1 MGSLTLEQEELG
13 EGNPNLCLAIRNLLL
28 NEIPSDVEESL
39 EALRRLV
46 ERLRGELTLHSLE
59 RRECFSSVAGADA
72 GSQILPLASRRYAV
86 VDALVYEAPSGSRFF
101 LPPLSL
107 SFPYTISDERF
118 RGIVAVRRE
127 TLLYETLIEYLSH
140 DPPVELILVDG
151 PLAFSNWWSMRGRRA
166 DRRRLIDAV
175 NGFLRICRERGI
187 AVASI
192 VKRPS
197 ARYLIYHLGLKE
209 ETELPDAFLL
219 LHLLRPGERT
229 GLFSPREALRR
240 VVRSAPLMDALEF
253 SVYSFYC
260 RLTSDWAIPPIRVDI
275 PDFSLSLIDEI
286 ADHCYWS
293 SMWWGIPLPILRADE
308 EVRIS
313 KRLIADIYSEI
324 IGRVGRLIGDIS
336 YLAPYW
342 GEGRWMGTS

>member
-1 MGSLTLEQEELG
+1 VGSLALEQEGAG
-13 EGNPNLCLAIRNLLL
+13 ERYPNLCLAIRNLLL
-28 NEIPSDVEESL
+28 NEIPSDVEEGVK
-39 EALRRLV
+39 ALKGLV
-46 ERLRGELTLHSLE
+46 EALRGELTLYTLE
-59 RRECFSSVAGADA
+59 RESFKLVAGADA
-72 GSQILPLASRRYAV
+72 GGQILPLASRRYAV
-86 VDALVYEAPSGSRFF
+86 VDALVYDASTGRRFF

-127 TLLYETLIEYLSH
+127 TLLYETLIEYLSR
-140 DPPVELILVDG
+140 DPEVELILVDG
-151 PLAFSNWWSMRGRRA
+151 PLAFSNWWNMRGRRG

-175 NGFLRICRERGI
+175 NGFLNLCRERGI
-187 AVASI
+187 AVASV

-219 LHLLRPGERT
+219 LHLLRAGERT

-240 VVRSAPLMDALEF
+240 VVRTAPFMDALEA
-253 SVYSFYC
+253 SIYSFYC
-260 RLTSDWAIPPIRVDI
+260 RLTADWSIPPIRVDI
-275 PDFSLSLIDEI
+275 PDFSLGLVDEI
-286 ADHCYWS
+286 ADYCYWS
-293 SMWWGIPLPILRADE
+293 SMWGGIPLPILRADE
-308 EVRIS
+308 EARIS

-324 IGRVGRLIGDIS
+324 VGRVGRLLGEIS

>member
-1 MGSLTLEQEELG
+1 MGSLAVEE
-13 EGNPNLCLAIRNLLL
+13 EIFQKANPNLCLAIRNLLL
-28 NEIPSDVEESL
+28 KEIPGDVEKGM
-39 EALRRLV
+39 EALRGLV
-46 ERLRGELTLHSLE
+46 ERLRGELTLYGLKRKEH
-59 RRECFSSVAGADA
+59 FNSVAGADA

-86 VDALVYEAPSGSRFF
+86 VDALVYETSSTLRFF

-127 TLLYETLIEYLSH
+127 TLLFETLVRYLRE
-140 DPPVELILVDG
+140 DPGIELILVDG
-151 PLAFSNWWSMRGRRA
+151 PLAFSNWWSMRGRRT
-166 DRRRLIDAV
+166 DRRRLLDAV
-175 NGFLRICRERGI
+175 NQFLRICRERNI
-187 AVASI
+187 AVACV

-240 VVRSAPLMDALEF
+240 VVRSAPFMDALEA

-260 RLTSDWAIPPIRVDI
+260 RLAADWSIPPIRIDL
-275 PDFSLSLIDEI
+275 PDFSLDLLDEI
-286 ADHCYWS
+286 ADYCYWS
-293 SMWWGIPLPILRADE
+293 SLWSGIPLPILRADE

-324 IGRVGRLIGDIS
+324 IGRVSRVLGEFS

-342 GEGRWMGTS
+342 GEGRWMGAS

>member
-1 MGSLTLEQEELG
+1 VGSIAIQQERVGG
-13 EGNPNLCLAIRNLLL
+13 ENPNLCLAIRNLLL
-28 NEIPSDVEESL
+28 KEIPEDVEVGMEV
-39 EALRRLV
+39 LRRLV
-46 ERLRGELTLHSLE
+46 ERLRGELSLYALE
-59 RRECFSSVAGADA
+59 REECFSSVAGADA
-72 GSQILPLASRRYAV
+72 GGQILPLASRRYAV
-86 VDALVYEAPSGSRFF
+86 VDALVYETPSGLRFF

-118 RGIVAVRRE
+118 RGIISVRRE
-127 TLLYETLIEYLSH
+127 ALLYETLVEYLSR
-140 DPPVELILVDG
+140 DPEVELILVDG
-151 PLAFSNWWSMRGRRA
+151 PLAFSNWWNMRGRRI

-175 NGFLRICRERGI
+175 NRFLSICRERNI
-187 AVASI
+187 AVACV

-240 VVRSAPLMDALEF
+240 VVRSAPFMDALKA

-260 RLTSDWAIPPIRVDI
+260 RLTADWSIPPVRVDV
-275 PDFSLSLIDEI
+275 PDFSLGLVDEI
-286 ADHCYWS
+286 ADYCYWS
-293 SMWWGIPLPILRADE
+293 SLWSGIPLPILRADE

-313 KRLIADIYSEI
+313 KRMIADIYSEI
-324 IGRVGRLIGDIS
+324 ISRVGRVLGEVT